1 MSEHNDISAESC
13 DLQTLL
19 EVRDFLQDISTGADV
34 TDASRDSATEFVAL
48 LDAEYAEKWE
58 GSDGE
63 PSNGKQPLMASRPAP
78 PVPSD
83 HTFSVAQSVGMR
95 DPNEIAFELCE
106 KWQKSKLDVYRNRT
120 FSLDEI
126 SAFMSGVLAVLASQP
141 SPAAT
146 VECPTCGSPC
156 KLSFDGAVTVK
167 YDENGKAHYRPTP
180 SAAVSRSFAEIV
192 TPQNEAELEA
202 VLNSEDTRPCTVLPD
217 GKVVYQD
224 DTCECPKCGRMHRS
238 LGFGKPPSHIRD
250 VPQTSRA
257 ITDIA
262 TERQR
267 QVSAEGWT
275 LQHDDSHISGEMAM
289 AAAVYALTSFLD
301 TEHSRNT
308 AFARYWPWDRSWF
321 KPAGG
326 RHDLVRAAALIVA
339 EIERLDRASSQVTR
353 PEHS

>member
-1 MSEHNDISAESC
+1 MTNSDFHRSAESC

-141 SPAAT
+141 SPAAAVETPPEVIERRRKGLSDYEKPPLGQPPSWLQEQEKIAAPHNGSSAGNEDVRWAVNYLLEQIAAKFEAWETFDLFRSEAAAT
-146 VECPTCGSPC
+146 V
-156 KLSFDGAVTVK
+156 
-167 YDENGKAHYRPTP
+167 
-180 SAAVSRSFAEIV
+180 RSF
-192 TPQNEAELEA
+192 
-202 VLNSEDTRPCTVLPD
+202 
-217 GKVVYQD
+217 K
-224 DTCECPKCGRMHRS
+224 
-238 LGFGKPPSHIRD
+238 
-250 VPQTSRA
+250 
-257 ITDIA
+257 
-262 TERQR
+262 
-267 QVSAEGWT
+267 
-275 LQHDDSHISGEMAM
+275 HD
-289 AAAVYALTSFLD
+289 L
-301 TEHSRNT
+301 SRNVGSDVG
-308 AFARYWPWDRSWF
+308 Y
-321 KPAGG
+321 
-326 RHDLVRAAALIVA
+326 
-339 EIERLDRASSQVTR
+339 TR
-353 PEHS
+353 QFVSPHH